1 MGSEEYKRFEF
12 HYGIVLLR
20 TRRFQ
25 SLMDRLGANR
35 ISKPVGWFLL
45 YVMPVAAALG
55 FFLFLSQLSILLS

>member
-25 SLMDRLGANR
+25 
-35 ISKPVGWFLL
+35 
-45 YVMPVAAALG
+45 
-55 FFLFLSQLSILLS
+55 